1 MRIQYD
7 EKQNIEFKESWRDE
21 YLKWLC
27 GFANAQGGTLYIGVN
42 DKADVVGIE
51 NARKLL
57 EDIPNKVRDA
67 LGIMVDVNLLEADG
81 KNYLQIQVEPYK
93 NPVSYKGEFHYRS
106 GSTKQELKGNALTTF
121 LLKKMGLTWDSITEP
136 RAKIEDLDH
145 AAFELFR
152 KKARKA
158 GRLDE
163 ADINLSDTELLE
175 KLRLIENGEI
185 KRGAILLFHKD
196 PERYVTGA
204 YVKVGYFNND
214 ADILFQDEVHGNLFE
229 QIDKLMEVI
238 FFKYMKAFIRYEGIQ
253 RIEEFCVP
261 KAAMREALLNAIIHK
276 NYGGCIP
283 IQIRIYKNKVV
294 IWNDATLPD
303 GWTVEKFLEKHG
315 SRPYNPEIANAFFR
329 AGEIESW
336 GRGIEKIC
344 AALREQNL
352 TPPEYEQLGEAVC
365 TTFHFVEPTTSES
378 TIPAGSVKNI
388 HNDDER
394 SSKTAQKVPKELPK
408 EFPKELP
415 KQAEATFIAIK
426 NNPYATNDELA
437 YILGISSR
445 AVRNHIAV
453 LKKVGFIRRGGSRTK
468 GYWEI
473 VE

>member
-67 LGIMVDVNLLEADG
+67 LGIMVDVNLLEAGG

-175 KLRLIENGEI
+175 KWRN
-185 KRGAILLFHKD
+185 KTRSNSFV
-196 PERYVTGA
+196 P
-204 YVKVGYFNND
+204 
-214 ADILFQDEVHGNLFE
+214 
-229 QIDKLMEVI
+229 
-238 FFKYMKAFIRYEGIQ
+238 Q
-253 RIEEFCVP
+253 RP
-261 KAAMREALLNAIIHK
+261 
-276 NYGGCIP
+276 
-283 IQIRIYKNKVV
+283 
-294 IWNDATLPD
+294 
-303 GWTVEKFLEKHG
+303 
-315 SRPYNPEIANAFFR
+315 
-329 AGEIESW
+329 
-336 GRGIEKIC
+336 
-344 AALREQNL
+344 
-352 TPPEYEQLGEAVC
+352 
-365 TTFHFVEPTTSES
+365 
-378 TIPAGSVKNI
+378 
-388 HNDDER
+388 
-394 SSKTAQKVPKELPK
+394 
-408 EFPKELP
+408 
-415 KQAEATFIAIK
+415 
-426 NNPYATNDELA
+426 
-437 YILGISSR
+437 
-445 AVRNHIAV
+445 
-453 LKKVGFIRRGGSRTK
+453 
-468 GYWEI
+468 
-473 VE
+473 